1 MKKEYGWK
9 IVDSTQNQELYH
21 STDKFSCFGS
31 ACKDMKKIMRTIKKY
46 KILELNCPNSKISY
60 IVYEI

>member
-21 STDKFSCFGS
+21 STETFSCFGS
-31 ACKDMKKIMRTIKKY
+31 ALKDMQKIMRTIKKLRV
-46 KILELNCPNSKISY
+46 IEFNCPNSKIPY